1 MEYAYFK
8 RVTLV
13 SFYRYGVA
21 WHLQS
26 LGHVILLCAL
36 YIPWDDCKRMKIE
49 PTRFEEWNDEYFI
62 VSIAQANGVPFRN
75 YRYQAFSAAKMI
87 YRWPNFKL
95 CINWCWNVAVFWCF
109 FLLLLLPLGI
119 FLIPPPP
126 PNYHRNFHLLFLLFF
141 MFYLFTLHF
150 IYSSS
155 CFILWNRT
163 QHFFFLSYSSR
174 EIENLFCQ
182 CK

>member
-87 YRWPNFKL
+87 YRWLNFKL

-109 FLLLLLPLGI
+109 FFVFVASFGYFPYPPS
-119 FLIPPPP
+119 PPPIIIVIFI
-126 PNYHRNFHLLFLLFF
+126 YSFF
-141 MFYLFTLHF
+141 YFSCSICLHF
-150 IYSSS
+150 IS
-155 CFILWNRT
+155 FHLF
-163 QHFFFLSYSSR
+163 QFMFHFM
-174 EIENLFCQ
+174 
-182 CK
+182 K